1 MKTRLRQAVLPTV
14 HTSVVAMLEHT
25 AAEFPERPALVMGE
39 EQFNYRQLRNA
50 VAGLGRL
57 LV

>member
-1 MKTRLRQAVLPTV
+1 
-14 HTSVVAMLEHT
+14 MLEHT

-50 VAGLGRL
+50 VAGLARL

>member
-1 MKTRLRQAVLPTV
+1 MLPTV

-50 VAGLGRL
+50 VAGLARL